1 MISEPPPEYDGLTGF
16 LDANLIYQQLADPE
30 SGEIPDLV
38 GKKFYICGP
47 NVMYEFCLAA
57 LSQLGVPPHRIKREL
72 YGPPDNVT
80 QEPGWPKEIAA
91 DQIWRV
97 EIAGLKHIQAPAG
110 EPLMNSLER
119 HGIVVPAVC
128 RSGSC
133 SACRVR
139 LLSGRVFLPAGARLR
154 ESDRKNGY
162 IHSCVAYPLE
172 DLTIRL

>member
-1 MISEPPPEYDGLTGF
+1 MPP
-16 LDANLIYQQLADPE
+16 QR
-30 SGEIPDLV
+30 V
-38 GKKFYICGP
+38 
-47 NVMYEFCLAA
+47 
-57 LSQLGVPPHRIKREL
+57 KREL
-72 YGPPDNVT
+72 FGPPEDVT
-80 QEPGWPKEIAA
+80 QEPGWPKEMAA

-97 EIAGLKHIQAPAG
+97 EIAGKKHIQAPAS

-128 RSGSC
+128 RAGSC
-133 SACRVR
+133 SACRIR